1 LLFEKYRNAYTT
13 LANAVPQVLSAA
25 NPLNFQSSTAN
36 ISSDP
41 VLYAEPWPRQS
52 DFTPEE
58 LEKMFWKR
66 VSWTAYHKN
75 GGISGLGTVK
85 GKRGRTRAAEGINV
99 KMLYIVSKDGEPID
113 GHQASEMRSYAR
125 FIWNDL
131 SNSSKA
137 PQKWVTGTSITIVE
151 GFRRQMQTRF
161 PELRL
166 CEGGWKV
173 DQIGIDYYS
182 SWRLAKQK
190 KGTFNVEGAGH
201 DNEDNDDDDDD
212 DDEPKTEIDTA
223 DKENHTG
230 STSKSKRKAA
240 VVNAPAPKKRR
251 AHETLAPKSSTE
263 KTKTPAAKSDTE
275 RTGSSAQN
283 VSRPVPTPRFMVGQ
297 SSRSWDSYN
306 SPRSC

>member
-1 LLFEKYRNAYTT
+1 MT

-25 NPLNFQSSTAN
+25 NPLNFQSSPTN

-41 VLYAEPWPRQS
+41 PLYAASAEPWPKQS
-52 DFTPEE
+52 DFTPED

-66 VSWTAYHKN
+66 LCWASYNKN
-75 GGISGLGTVK
+75 GGISGLATAK

-99 KMLYIVSKDGEPID
+99 KMLYVVNKDGEPID
-113 GHQASEMRSYAR
+113 GHQASEMRAYAR

-131 SNSSKA
+131 SNSAKA
-137 PQKWVTGTSITIVE
+137 PQKWVTGTSLTIVDS
-151 GFRRQMQTRF
+151 FRRQMQFRF

-173 DQIGIDYYS
+173 NQIGIDYYS

-201 DNEDNDDDDDD
+201 DDNDDDDDND
-212 DDEPKTEIDTA
+212 EDDEPKIEIDTGN
-223 DKENHTG
+223 KENRTE
-230 STSKSKRKAA
+230 SPSKSKRKAGI
-240 VVNAPAPKKRR
+240 VNARAPKKRK
-251 AHETLAPKSSTE
+251 AHETQAPKSSTE

-275 RTGSSAQN
+275 RTGSNAQN
-283 VSRPVPTPRFMVGQ
+283 VSRPVPTPTFKVGQ
-297 SSRSWDSYN
+297 SSRSRDSSN
-306 SPRSC
+306 SPHSRC